1 MQPAKTLKFVFVSGI
16 ATVATLFL
24 TLAALQF
31 AAVPADATPALA
43 KGKACK
49 TCHTSGKPS
58 KSDVKKEAFGAVA
71 GQQRQRHRA
80 THACSL
86 RERPYGLTKQRCET
100 RRRERVRFCFGGCA
114 CV

>member
-1 MQPAKTLKFVFVSGI
+1 MQPAKALKFVFVSGI

-58 KSDVKKEAFGAVA
+58 KSDVKKKRSELWPDSSDSVIAL
-71 GQQRQRHRA
+71 R
-80 THACSL
+80 THALYASVH
-86 RERPYGLTKQRCET
+86 TD
-100 RRRERVRFCFGGCA
+100 
-114 CV
+114 

>member
-1 MQPAKTLKFVFVSGI
+1 MQPAKTLKFVFVSGV

-31 AAVPADATPALA
+31 AAAPADATPALA

-58 KSDVKKEAFGAVA
+58 KSDVKKKVGALA

-86 RERPYGLTKQRCET
+86 T
-100 RRRERVRFCFGGCA
+100 RAPIRIDKA
-114 CV
+114 TM